1 VKSSLREK
9 IRVLLVDDHQIVR
22 EGLRA
27 LLVSAP
33 EIEVAGEASDG
44 REAVEMAVKLHPA
57 LVVMDL
63 SLKGLHGDGA
73 IRELKR
79 CMPDTRVMVLS
90 MYGSPEYVRPA
101 VRAGAMGYI
110 VKGSGIS
117 EFVDAIRAV
126 AGGGSFFGVEVRRV
140 AEAARAEPAPADE
153 ARSPLD
159 ELTARER
166 EVLQLVALGQTN
178 RQIAQT
184 LGLSAKTVDGHRTRI
199 MAKLDLH
206 DAASLTRFA
215 IRHGLVSPD
224 Q

>member
-1 VKSSLREK
+1 
-9 IRVLLVDDHQIVR
+9 
-22 EGLRA
+22 
-27 LLVSAP
+27 
-33 EIEVAGEASDG
+33 
-44 REAVEMAVKLHPA
+44 HPD
-57 LVVMDL
+57 VTVMDL
-63 SLKGLHGDGA
+63 SLKGLHGEGA
-73 IRELKR
+73 IRELRKR
-79 CMPDTRVMVLS
+79 VPDARVLVLS

-101 VRAGAMGYI
+101 VRSGAAGYL

-117 EFVDAIRAV
+117 EFVNAIRTV
-126 AGGGSFFGVEVRRV
+126 ASGDNFFGVEVRRV
-140 AEAARAEPAPADE
+140 AEAARTEPAPAGE
-153 ARSPLD
+153 SSSPLE

-178 RQIAQT
+178 RQIAQR